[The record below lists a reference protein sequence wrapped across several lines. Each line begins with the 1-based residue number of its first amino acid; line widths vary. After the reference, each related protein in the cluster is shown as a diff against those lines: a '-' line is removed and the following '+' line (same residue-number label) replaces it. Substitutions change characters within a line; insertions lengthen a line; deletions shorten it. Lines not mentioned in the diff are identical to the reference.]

1 MSKKT
6 LIVSCLACL
15 VVGYLAST
23 VAGFSP
29 INPFNPRPDRPV
41 VALLRRLAK
50 FGLWVA
56 VFAEPQPPPFERRY
70 SAKHVPD
77 KTNVCHAEGW

>member
-6 LIVSCLACL
+6 LIASCLACL
-15 VVGYLAST
+15 MVGYLAST

-29 INPFNPRPDRPV
+29 INPFKPRPDRPV
-41 VALLRRLAK
+41 VSLLRRLAK

-56 VFAEPQPPPFERRY
+56 VFAEPQPAPFARRY
-70 SAKHVPD
+70 SAKHSD
-77 KTNVCHAEGW
+77 SKTNVCHAEGW